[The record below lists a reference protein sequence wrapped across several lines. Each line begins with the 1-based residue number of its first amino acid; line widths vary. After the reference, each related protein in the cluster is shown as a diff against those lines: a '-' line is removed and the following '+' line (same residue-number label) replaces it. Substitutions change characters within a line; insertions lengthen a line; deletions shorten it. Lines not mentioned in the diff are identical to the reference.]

1 MSAQMPARIRAVCF
15 DLDNT
20 FWDVMPVIRYAEERM
35 YAFLSECCPRIVDAL
50 SIDDMREARVRTAQT
65 YPHMEHDFTFLRK
78 QTLRQHASEF
88 DYPESMADEA
98 FEVFMRARNEVA
110 LFEDVLPGLQRLQER
125 YRLFT
130 ATNGNADLSQIGIS
144 HYFERSVAAREV
156 GALKPSSLIFHKAI
170 EGSGLAP
177 DEVIYVGDDPLLDVE
192 GSRGAGM
199 VPVWINRDGAPWPD
213 HLEKPWKMVA
223 SVVELATVLHRNE
236 A

>member
-1 MSAQMPARIRAVCF
+1 MSSRIRAVCF

-35 YAFLSECCPRIVDAL
+35 YAFLTEHSPRIVAAL
-50 SIDDMREARVRTAQT
+50 SLDDMREARVRTAAA

-78 QTLRQHASEF
+78 QTLRQHAIEF
-88 DYPESMADEA
+88 EYPESMADAA
-98 FEVFMRARNEVA
+98 FDVFMRARNEVA

-130 ATNGNADLSQIGIS
+130 ASNGNADLGQIGIA

-170 EGSGLAP
+170 EDSGLAP

-192 GSRGAGM
+192 GSRAAGM
-199 VPVWINRDGAPWPD
+199 VPVWMNRDGAAWPEQ
-213 HLEKPWKMVA
+213 LEKPWKTVN
-223 SVVELATVLHRNE
+223 SVLELAALLHGYE